1 MRHTTLFRQIKDQLA
16 EWFFRRDLDETHD
29 RALRYGM
36 EQATRI
42 LSFHLDKEK
51 EKIKMTPTER
61 KGYEKAQQVFRD
73 TRAGLKA
80 HFGADL

>member
-29 RALRYGM
+29 RALRYGV

-42 LSFHLDKEK
+42 LSFQMDTQK
-51 EKIKMTPTER
+51 EKIKMTPAER
-61 KGYEKAQQVFRD
+61 RGYEKAQQVFTDVRYSF
-73 TRAGLKA
+73 RGQ
-80 HFGADL
+80 FGANL